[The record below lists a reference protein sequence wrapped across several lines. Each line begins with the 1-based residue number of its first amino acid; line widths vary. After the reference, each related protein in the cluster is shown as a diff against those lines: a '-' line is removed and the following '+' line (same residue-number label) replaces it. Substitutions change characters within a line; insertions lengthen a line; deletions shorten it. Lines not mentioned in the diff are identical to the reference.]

1 MGDLQD
7 FDLRVVEVWGGR
19 EGVCNWIIHL
29 AVRRENSSFEG
40 RWTPHETPWLVTC
53 SAATSRQ
60 HNIIQTELHNNTS

>member
-40 RWTPHETPWLVTC
+40 RWTPHETP
-53 SAATSRQ
+53 
-60 HNIIQTELHNNTS
+60 